1 MGQRACGQASIIDLP
16 SGIRAARECK
26 FISSCSVNGRVVALP
41 AHAEKILV
49 VDPTSCEAFA
59 IDLPSGISADR
70 KDKFWSSC
78 SVNGRVVALPAD
90 AEKILVVDPTSCE
103 AFAIDLPSG
112 IRADRIQKFVSSCS
126 VNGRV
131 VAVPYYA
138 EKILVVDPTSRE
150 AFAIDLPSGI
160 SADRRWTFMSSCSV
174 NGRVVAVPT
183 YYAETILVVDP
194 TSREAFAIDLPS
206 GIRAARECKFISS
219 CSVNGRVVAVPC
231 YAEKILV
238 VDPTSREAFAI
249 DLPSGISADR
259 NNFWSSCSVNGRVV
273 AVPHHAEKILVVNPT
288 SREAF
293 AIDLPSGIRAD
304 RIQKFWSSCSVNGRV
319 VAVPAD
325 AEKILVVDPTSC
337 EAFAIDLPS
346 GIRADRIQKFV
357 SSCSVNGRVVAVPYR
372 AEKILVVDVN
382 TSNAR
387 RLSLELPTSDVHNTP
402 QFADLVA
409 ALLSS
414 WIYGDDPEPSQM
426 MHTSFEVHK
435 VIQPG
440 DFGRSLKIASVTAH
454 LPTGKVLYI
463 VFKGTSYMLD
473 FLNWNLEHDHE
484 ITGESDFFAHGGTAS
499 TIRSAKFLKS
509 DIFLRRLVAAQGQ
522 GVRKVV
528 FTGHSLGGMYA
539 QMCLFL
545 AWKEMRGTGSLSEV
559 LSSVDLQSFTFGAPM
574 VFGGNSQ
581 KARDFK
587 NFAREHAVNYILS
600 DDPCARAWG
609 ALNLRH
615 FVQQATLA
623 VKKGLQD
630 TCGSVKGTLASKVV
644 EEIAT
649 HLLERP
655 DFLMIEDFARKY
667 EHVVPLRVLSAD
679 RQHVRWKEFRLTP
692 ECFEDH
698 SIECYVNKLFDAFEQ
713 SRPEC
718 HIHEQPF
725 EM

>member
-1 MGQRACGQASIIDLP
+1 MGQSACGQASTIYLP
-16 SGIRAARECK
+16 SGIRAARERK
-26 FISSCSVNGRVVALP
+26 F
-41 AHAEKILV
+41 H
-49 VDPTSCEAFA
+49 
-59 IDLPSGISADR
+59 
-70 KDKFWSSC
+70 
-78 SVNGRVVALPAD
+78 
-90 AEKILVVDPTSCE
+90 
-103 AFAIDLPSG
+103 
-112 IRADRIQKFVSSCS
+112 
-126 VNGRV
+126 
-131 VAVPYYA
+131 
-138 EKILVVDPTSRE
+138 
-150 AFAIDLPSGI
+150 
-160 SADRRWTFMSSCSV
+160 
-174 NGRVVAVPT
+174 
-183 YYAETILVVDP
+183 
-194 TSREAFAIDLPS
+194 
-206 GIRAARECKFISS
+206 SS

-259 NNFWSSCSVNGRVV
+259 AWTFCSSCSVNGRVV
-273 AVPHHAEKILVVNPT
+273 AVPDNAEKIL
-288 SREAF
+288 
-293 AIDLPSGIRAD
+293 D
-304 RIQKFWSSCSVNGRV
+304 
-319 VAVPAD
+319 
-325 AEKILVVDPTSC
+325 
-337 EAFAIDLPS
+337 
-346 GIRADRIQKFV
+346 
-357 SSCSVNGRVVAVPYR
+357 

-414 WIYGDDPEPSQM
+414 WIYGDDPEPPQT
-426 MHTSFEVHK
+426 MHASFEVHK

-484 ITGESDFFAHGGTAS
+484 ITGETDFFAHGGTAS
-499 TIRSAKFLKS
+499 TIRSTKFLKS
-509 DIFLRRLVAAQGQ
+509 DIFLSRLVAARGQ

-559 LSSVDLQSFTFGAPM
+559 LSSLDLQSFTFGAPM

-630 TCGSVKGTLASKVV
+630 TYGSVKGTLASRVV
-644 EEIAT
+644 EQIAT